1 MLQRPMEELEQRIG
15 YSFRNRELLRQALT
29 HSSFLNEQKLLKT
42 KDYER
47 IEFLGDAILEMV
59 SSEFLYHKYPEMPEG
74 ELSKLRASMVCEKA
88 LAFDARDLELGQYL
102 ILGKGEDAT
111 GGRERESIIAD
122 VMESITGAIFL
133 DSGLEDAKKFIFG
146 FILNDLESKQ
156 LFVDSK
162 SRLQEL
168 VQGKYHSE
176 VHYELIGESGPDHD
190 KTFHVNV
197 LMGDRLLGTG
207 SGRNK
212 KLAEQQAAYEA
223 LLALKE

>member
-1 MLQRPMEELEQRIG
+1 MLQKPMEELENRIG
-15 YSFRNRELLRQALT
+15 YQFRNRDLLRQALT
-29 HSSFLNEQKLLKT
+29 HSSFLNEQKIHKT
-42 KDYER
+42 QDYER
-47 IEFLGDAILEMV
+47 VEFLGDAILEMV
-59 SSEFLYHKYPEMPEG
+59 SSEFLYHRYPEMPEG

-88 LAFDARDLELGQYL
+88 LAFCARDLELGQYL

-133 DSGLEDAKKFIFG
+133 DSGLEEAKRFIFE
-146 FILNDLESKQ
+146 FILNDLENKQ

-162 SRLQEL
+162 SKLQEL
-168 VQGKYHSE
+168 VQGKYHCE

-197 LMGDRLLGTG
+197 RMGDRLLGTG

-212 KLAEQQAAYEA
+212 KLAEQQAAYQA

>member
-1 MLQRPMEELEQRIG
+1 MEELEHRIG
-15 YSFRNRELLRQALT
+15 YTFRNKDLLRQALT
-29 HSSFLNEQKLLKT
+29 HSSFLNEQKLNKT

-59 SSEFLYHKYPEMPEG
+59 SSEFLYHRYPEMPEG
-74 ELSKLRASMVCEKA
+74 QLSKLRASMVCEKA
-88 LAFDARDLELGQYL
+88 LAFCARDLELGQYL

-122 VMESITGAIFL
+122 VMESVTGAIFL
-133 DSGLEDAKKFIFG
+133 DSGLEEAKKFIFE
-146 FILNDLESKQ
+146 FILNDLENKQ

-168 VQGKYHSE
+168 VQGKYHTE
-176 VHYELIGESGPDHD
+176 VHYELIGQSGPDHD

-197 LMGDRLLGTG
+197 LMGDRVLGTG

-223 LLALKE
+223 LLALKG

>member
-1 MLQRPMEELEQRIG
+1 MLQRPMEELEDRIG
-15 YSFRNRELLRQALT
+15 YHFGNRELLRQALT
-29 HSSFLNEQKLLKT
+29 HSSFLNEQKIHKS

-59 SSEFLYHKYPEMPEG
+59 SSDFLYHRYPEMPEG
-74 ELSKLRASMVCEKA
+74 QLSKLRASMVCEKA
-88 LAFDARDLELGQYL
+88 LAFCARDLELGQYL

-111 GGRERESIIAD
+111 GGRQRESIIAD

-133 DSGLEDAKKFIFG
+133 DSGLENARNFIFS
-146 FILNDLESKQ
+146 FILNDLEDKQ

-168 VQGKYHSE
+168 VQGKYHEE
-176 VHYELIGESGPDHD
+176 VHYELIDQSGPDHD
-190 KTFHVNV
+190 KIFEVEV
-197 LMGDRLLGTG
+197 RMGDRLLGTG

-223 LLALKE
+223 LLSLKE